1 MYTINKML
9 EGTQVVSGKQI
20 KDYKASLIPW
30 FIRWQPLLLFLF
42 LLLLWGSSH
51 LWLHRI
57 DETAA
62 GVDQSI
68 WLLII
73 LSLSTFLLLSALCW
87 WLLQR
92 FWLSA
97 GLPPLKIMVSQFDTL
112 SLWQQLGFYLAS
124 FSLLL
129 VAASVCLNA
138 IC

>member
-1 MYTINKML
+1 
-9 EGTQVVSGKQI
+9 
-20 KDYKASLIPW
+20 
-30 FIRWQPLLLFLF
+30 
-42 LLLLWGSSH
+42 
-51 LWLHRI
+51 LHHI

-73 LSLSTFLLLSALCW
+73 LSLYTFQLISALCW